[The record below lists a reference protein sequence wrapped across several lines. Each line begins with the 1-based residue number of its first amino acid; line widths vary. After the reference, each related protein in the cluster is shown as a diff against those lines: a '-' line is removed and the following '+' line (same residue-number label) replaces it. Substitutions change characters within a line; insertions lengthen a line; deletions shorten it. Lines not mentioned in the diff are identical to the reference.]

1 MGKVNEV
8 RTRLWWRV
16 IRRAVLSWW
25 TVATGAAS
33 IAGILALPTSVVL
46 GRAAVVAVS
55 LLVILVVAIAISAV
69 AEMSATASRNPA
81 RLLAWHVR
89 ERQALFVFDGHP
101 DLEPGCVVELIRHD
115 AELEISFALVE
126 LESRT
131 ADGHL
136 QGRAVWISPAHLR
149 DYRTQRFGLGQ
160 IRVATRP
167 SGRTVR
173 AATRLE
179 GP

>member
-1 MGKVNEV
+1 M
-8 RTRLWWRV
+8 
-16 IRRAVLSWW
+16 SWW
-25 TVATGAAS
+25 TIGTGAAS
-33 IAGILALPTSVVL
+33 IAGVLILPTSVVL
-46 GRAAVVAVS
+46 GRTTLVAV
-55 LLVILVVAIAISAV
+55 LLAVILVVAVAISAV
-69 AEMSATASRNPA
+69 REAWLTAVATRHRA

-101 DLEPGCVVELIRHD
+101 DLEPGFVVELIRHD

-149 DYRTQRFGLGQ
+149 DYRTQKFGLGQ
-160 IRVATRP
+160 IRVVTTP

-179 GP
+179 EL